1 MIDMIEHEDEAQ
13 FAEKISELLHDI
25 HEEYGHLGAVFMGAF
40 FINGVVQTIA
50 MGAKDKESAKRAS
63 DVFCNLLRSSVIH
76 MLENG
81 FPFDR
86 DETLQ

>member
-1 MIDMIEHEDEAQ
+1 LYD
-13 FAEKISELLHDI
+13 L
-25 HEEYGHLGAVFMGAF
+25 HEEYGHFGAVFMGAL

-50 MGAKDKESAKRAS
+50 MGAKDEESAKKAS
-63 DVFCNLLRSSVIH
+63 DVFCSLLRSSVIR

>member
-13 FAEKISELLHDI
+13 FAEEIAQLLYEI
-25 HEEYGHLGAVFMGAF
+25 HEDYAYLGPVFMGALF
-40 FINGVVQTIA
+40 MNGVVQTIA
-50 MGAKDKESAKRAS
+50 MGAKDKESAKRAA

>member
-1 MIDMIEHEDEAQ
+1 MIDEDGEEDQ
-13 FAEKISELLHDI
+13 FAEKITELLYDI
-25 HEEYGHLGAVFMGAF
+25 HEEYGHLGGVFMGAL
-40 FINGVVQTIA
+40 FINGVVQTIV
-50 MGAKDKESAKRAS
+50 MEAKDKESAKRAAE
-63 DVFCNLLRSSVIH
+63 VFCSLLRSSVIH